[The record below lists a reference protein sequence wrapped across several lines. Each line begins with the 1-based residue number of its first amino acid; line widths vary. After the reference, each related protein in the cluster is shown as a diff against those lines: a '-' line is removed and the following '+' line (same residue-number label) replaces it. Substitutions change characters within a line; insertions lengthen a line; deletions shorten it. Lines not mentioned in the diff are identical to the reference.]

1 MESFEVSF
9 AFFCLLGASACASYF
24 AFFGRHRLAEERM
37 SELGLRLRL
46 EDSHGN
52 PEELASLSYG
62 HTLLEKI
69 ALRLPAP
76 KFDSPRVERLVR
88 TLAQA
93 GFTRRSA
100 VQSFQAVQFL
110 TAAGGVCLGL
120 LAGLFSAVHG
130 VQTVAFMTIG
140 GAFGSF
146 LPLYFLKRRAE
157 TRKVDIGRQLSDALD
172 LLVVCVEAGL
182 GLYEAI
188 RVVASETA
196 RQGQEIGTELSAVS
210 AEVTTGK
217 SLGHALRAMA
227 DRTAVEEVK
236 PLAAT
241 LIQSEQLGA
250 QIAPAL
256 RAISDTQRNNRRIR
270 AEEEAQRT
278 TIKILFPL
286 VLFVLPAM
294 IMVIVGPAF
303 IQILRVMHG

>member
-1 MESFEVSF
+1 MNPLEVSF
-9 AFFCLLGASACASYF
+9 AFFCLLGASACAAYV
-24 AFFGRHRLAEERM
+24 AFFGRRRLAEERM
-37 SELGLRLRL
+37 SELGLLLRI
-46 EDSHGN
+46 EDSRAD
-52 PEELASLSYG
+52 PEELLSGAYG
-62 HTLLEKI
+62 RTFLEKV

-76 KFDSPRVERLVR
+76 KLDSPRVERLVR

-93 GFTRRSA
+93 GFTRTTAIRN
-100 VQSFQAVQFL
+100 FQAVQFL
-110 TAAGGVCLGL
+110 TAAGGACLGL
-120 LAGLFSAVHG
+120 FVGLFSAAHG
-130 VQTVAFMTIG
+130 VQTVAFMTMG

-146 LPLYFLKRRAE
+146 LPLYYLKRRADA
-157 TRKVDIGRQLSDALD
+157 RKVDIGRQLSDALD

-188 RVVASETA
+188 RVVANETL
-196 RQGQEIGTELSAVS
+196 RQGQEIGLELSAVS

-217 SLGHALRAMA
+217 SLGQALRAMA
-227 DRTAVEEVK
+227 ERTAVEEVK

>member
-1 MESFEVSF
+1 
-9 AFFCLLGASACASYF
+9 
-24 AFFGRHRLAEERM
+24 M

-46 EDSHGN
+46 ENGHGN
-52 PEELASLSYG
+52 PEQFASLAFG
-62 HTLLEKI
+62 RTFLEKI
-69 ALRLPAP
+69 ALRLPTP
-76 KFDSPRVERLVR
+76 KPDSPRVEKLARL
-88 TLAQA
+88 LAQA
-93 GFTRRSA
+93 GFTRTTA
-100 VQSFQAVQFL
+100 VRSFQAVQFL
-110 TAAGGVCLGL
+110 SAVLGICIGL
-120 LAGLFSAVHG
+120 LVSLFWSAHG
-130 VQTVAFMTIG
+130 FQKVAFMAMG

-146 LPLYFLKRRAE
+146 LSLYYIKRRAE
-157 TRKVDIGRQLSDALD
+157 TRKADIGRQLSDALD

-182 GLYEAI
+182 GLHEAV
-188 RVVASETA
+188 RVVANETT
-196 RQGQEIGTELSAVS
+196 RQGQEIGIELTAVS

-217 SLGHALRAMA
+217 SLGQALRAMA
-227 DRTAVEEVK
+227 ERTAVEEVK

-250 QIAPAL
+250 QVAPAL

-294 IMVIVGPAF
+294 IMVIIGPAF